1 MRKIEAIIV
10 LTLCSC
16 FIVFISSISSDTL
29 LLLSDPSSR
38 CGINITYYTVN
49 KSILMCVSYL
59 SSHLGYRIRYRF
71 LTIRVLNRLRKFVL
85 CLRITIMI
93 PLMVVIT
100 IYKVSR

>member
-16 FIVFISSISSDTL
+16 FIVFISSISSDTS

-49 KSILMCVSYL
+49 KEHFNVCLI
-59 SSHLGYRIRYRF
+59 
-71 LTIRVLNRLRKFVL
+71 T
-85 CLRITIMI
+85 LRISYQI
-93 PLMVVIT
+93 
-100 IYKVSR
+100 